1 VVVKHAALFMSS
13 VLRKALIAPNVK
25 LFNAVAVED
34 LLVKQEGDKVGVRG
48 VVTNWSLVTQNHDTQ
63 SCMDPQVMEA
73 KVVVTATGHD
83 GPMGAS
89 SAKRLESLGAL
100 PAGLPGMGALDMNTA
115 EDAVVQMTSEVV
127 PGLIFAGMEV
137 AEARGCNRM
146 GPTFGAMLLSGQKAA
161 NLAVQA
167 LNR

>member
-1 VVVKHAALFMSS
+1 MFVDKMDPKSKPARLAAQQPRSNTPGCWVS
-13 VLRKALIAPNVK
+13 K
-25 LFNAVAVED
+25 
-34 LLVKQEGDKVGVRG
+34 

-63 SCMDPQVMEA
+63 SCMDPHVMEA

-100 PAGLPGMGALDMNTA
+100 PSGLPGMGALDMNTA

-161 NLAVQA
+161 NLAIQA
-167 LNR
+167 LKRGS